1 MTRLFGKEFW
11 YNWSPNLENPG
22 LGDYLVFLVK
32 QLVFGL
38 LFIAPFVAVG
48 YGSLGLVIW
57 SGASEEQAR
66 ITWMVNAQRPLR
78 AGFLFTIFIII
89 EEFVLDSIAT
99 YLRSGLD
106 EVVSFSPSDFLPE
119 MMHSLMFFI
128 GFILLSR
135 GVSAFRAWI
144 VCASFHSGYNAVVT
158 YTDFI

>member
-1 MTRLFGKEFW
+1 MTRFFSKDFW

-22 LGDYLVFLVK
+22 LGDYLVFSVK
-32 QLVFGL
+32 QLFFGL

-48 YGSLGLVIW
+48 CGSLGLVFW

-66 ITWMVNAQRPLR
+66 VTWMVNARRPLR
-78 AGFLFTIFIII
+78 AGFLFTIFIITA
-89 EEFVLDSIAT
+89 EFILDSLTT

-106 EVVSFSPSDFLPE
+106 KVFLFSPSDFLPE

>member
-1 MTRLFGKEFW
+1 MTRFFSKDFW

-22 LGDYLVFLVK
+22 LGDYLVFTVK
-32 QLVFGL
+32 QLFFGL

-66 ITWMVNAQRPLR
+66 ITWMVNARRPLR
-78 AGFLFTIFIII
+78 AGVLFTIFIITA
-89 EEFVLDSIAT
+89 EFILDSLTT

-106 EVVSFSPSDFLPE
+106 EVFSFSPSDFLPE
-119 MMHSLMFFI
+119 MMHSLIFFI

-135 GVSAFRAWI
+135 GVAAFRAWI
-144 VCASFHSGYNAVVT
+144 VCASIHSFYNAVVD
-158 YTDFI
+158 YTDLI